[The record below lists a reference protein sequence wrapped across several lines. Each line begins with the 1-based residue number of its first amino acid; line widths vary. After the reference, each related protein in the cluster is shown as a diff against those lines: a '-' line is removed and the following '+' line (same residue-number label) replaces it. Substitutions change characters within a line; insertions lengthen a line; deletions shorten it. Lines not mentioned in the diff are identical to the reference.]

1 MSANASSFNESL
13 CFEWEKQRWRE
24 SENFE
29 VEFQTNLS
37 NVSKIAKGFDLFMA
51 FSEMNATTNLLLDIT
66 AVFWYFIYS
75 VVAMK

>member
-1 MSANASSFNESL
+1 MLHRSMRACALNGMG
-13 CFEWEKQRWRE
+13 QRWRE

-29 VEFQTNLS
+29 VEFQTYLS

-66 AVFWYFIYS
+66 AVF
-75 VVAMK
+75 